1 MRSGQHALRYADIGS
16 VDHNRELFLDAV
28 IVDSTLLNSVLP
40 SIKLAGIRGH
50 RLFDVV
56 FAIAAFFLRLNILF
70 QLIVLVLKH
79 WPVRLLM
86 LRFANTEALVRHS
99 EVLNFELLDSVTEGS
114 IHLSQVYQLRVNTI
128 HTYGLV
134 RLLIVLC
141 LLLVETSVLSIALT
155 NLGPDS

>member
-1 MRSGQHALRYADIGS
+1 
-16 VDHNRELFLDAV
+16 
-28 IVDSTLLNSVLP
+28 
-40 SIKLAGIRGH
+40 
-50 RLFDVV
+50 
-56 FAIAAFFLRLNILF
+56 
-70 QLIVLVLKH
+70 
-79 WPVRLLM
+79 M

-155 NLGPDS
+155 DLGPDS

>member
-1 MRSGQHALRYADIGS
+1 
-16 VDHNRELFLDAV
+16 
-28 IVDSTLLNSVLP
+28 
-40 SIKLAGIRGH
+40 
-50 RLFDVV
+50 
-56 FAIAAFFLRLNILF
+56 
-70 QLIVLVLKH
+70 
-79 WPVRLLM
+79 M